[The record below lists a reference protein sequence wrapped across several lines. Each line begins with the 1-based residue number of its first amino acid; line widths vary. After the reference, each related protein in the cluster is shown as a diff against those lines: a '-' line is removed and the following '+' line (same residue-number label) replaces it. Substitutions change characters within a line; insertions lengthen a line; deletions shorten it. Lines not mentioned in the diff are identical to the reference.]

1 MAEWLKG
8 ELFDVLRVRML
19 FLCSV
24 SREKEK
30 LRLTVSM
37 VTDKIKLSVTYEKWG
52 GTMMANLK
60 LKREINVGSVRVHGN
75 CMEFGNT
82 AVQLSNISSLSTSE
96 VKGSPIKGVIILL
109 VGFASLFVHW
119 LLGAAIILVGV
130 FIFFAELQNAEYIL
144 SISTNAGGNFSI
156 VFGSDYFLNKVHDIL
171 IEIIANP
178 EKENDAVINIYSQK
192 IEVKKVE
199 FKDYATLQNFEG
211 AHS

>member
-1 MAEWLKG
+1 
-8 ELFDVLRVRML
+8 ML
-19 FLCSV
+19 FLRGV
-24 SREKEK
+24 SRKKEE
-30 LRLTVSM
+30 LRLTASI
-37 VTDKIKLSVTYEKWG
+37 VTDKVKLSVTCEKWG

-96 VKGSPIKGVIILL
+96 VKTSLLWGVIILL
-109 VGFASLFVHW
+109 IGFALLFVHW
-119 LLGAAIILVGV
+119 LLGGV
-130 FIFFAELQNAEYIL
+130 FILAGVFVLFALLENNVEYIL

-156 VFGSDYFLNKVHDIL
+156 VFESDYFLRKVYDVL

-178 EKENDAVINIYSQK
+178 EKENDANINITSQK

>member
-1 MAEWLKG
+1 
-8 ELFDVLRVRML
+8 ML
-19 FLCSV
+19 FLRGV
-24 SREKEK
+24 SRKKEE
-30 LRLTVSM
+30 LRLTASI
-37 VTDKIKLSVTYEKWG
+37 VTDKVKLSVTCEKWG

-96 VKGSPIKGVIILL
+96 VKTSLLGGVIILL
-109 VGFASLFVHW
+109 IGFALLFVHW
-119 LLGAAIILVGV
+119 LLGGV
-130 FIFFAELQNAEYIL
+130 FILAGVFVLFALLENNVEYILSDVYKRQIL

-156 VFGSDYFLNKVHDIL
+156 VFESDYFLRKVYDVL

-178 EKENDAVINIYSQK
+178 EKENDANINITSQK

>member
-1 MAEWLKG
+1 
-8 ELFDVLRVRML
+8 ML
-19 FLCSV
+19 LLCGV
-24 SREKEK
+24 SRKKEE
-30 LRLTVSM
+30 LRLTASI
-37 VTDKIKLSVTYEKWG
+37 VTDKVKLSVTCEKWG

-96 VKGSPIKGVIILL
+96 VKTSLLGGVIILL
-109 VGFASLFVHW
+109 IGFALLFVHW
-119 LLGAAIILVGV
+119 LLGGV
-130 FIFFAELQNAEYIL
+130 FILAGVFVLFALLENNVEYIL

-156 VFGSDYFLNKVHDIL
+156 VFESDYFLRKVYDVL

-178 EKENDAVINIYSQK
+178 EKENDANINITSQK
-192 IEVKKVE
+192 IDVKRVE

>member
-1 MAEWLKG
+1 MA
-8 ELFDVLRVRML
+8 FLRVRML
-19 FLCSV
+19 FLRGV
-24 SREKEK
+24 SRKKEE
-30 LRLTVSM
+30 LRLTASI
-37 VTDKIKLSVTYEKWG
+37 VTDKVKLSVTCEKWG

-96 VKGSPIKGVIILL
+96 VKTSLLGGVIILL
-109 VGFASLFVHW
+109 IGFALLFVHW
-119 LLGAAIILVGV
+119 LLGGV
-130 FIFFAELQNAEYIL
+130 FILAGVFVLFALLENNVEYIL

-156 VFGSDYFLNKVHDIL
+156 VFESDYFLRKVYDVL

-178 EKENDAVINIYSQK
+178 EKENDANINITSQK

>member
-1 MAEWLKG
+1 
-8 ELFDVLRVRML
+8 ML
-19 FLCSV
+19 FLRGV
-24 SREKEK
+24 SRKKEE
-30 LRLTVSM
+30 LRLTASI
-37 VTDKIKLSVTYEKWG
+37 VTDKVKLSVICEKWG

-96 VKGSPIKGVIILL
+96 VKTSLLGGVIILL
-109 VGFASLFVHW
+109 IGFALLFVHW
-119 LLGAAIILVGV
+119 LLGGV
-130 FIFFAELQNAEYIL
+130 FILAGVFVLFALLENNVEYIL

-156 VFGSDYFLNKVHDIL
+156 VFESDYFLRKVYDVL

-178 EKENDAVINIYSQK
+178 EKENDANINITSQK

>member
-1 MAEWLKG
+1 MLC
-8 ELFDVLRVRML
+8 LRG
-19 FLCSV
+19 V
-24 SREKEK
+24 SRKKEE
-30 LRLTVSM
+30 LRLTASI
-37 VTDKIKLSVTYEKWG
+37 VTDKVKLSVTCEKWG

-96 VKGSPIKGVIILL
+96 VKTSLLGGVIILL
-109 VGFASLFVHW
+109 IGFALLFVHW
-119 LLGAAIILVGV
+119 LLGGV
-130 FIFFAELQNAEYIL
+130 FILAGVFVLFALLENNVEYIL

-156 VFGSDYFLNKVHDIL
+156 VFESDYFLRKVYDVL

-178 EKENDAVINIYSQK
+178 EKENDANINITSQK

>member
-1 MAEWLKG
+1 
-8 ELFDVLRVRML
+8 ML
-19 FLCSV
+19 FLRGV
-24 SREKEK
+24 SRKKEE
-30 LRLTVSM
+30 LRLTASI
-37 VTDKIKLSVTYEKWG
+37 VTDKVKLSVICEKWG

-96 VKGSPIKGVIILL
+96 LKTSLLGVVIILL
-109 VGFASLFVHW
+109 IGFALLFVHW
-119 LLGAAIILVGV
+119 LLGGV
-130 FIFFAELQNAEYIL
+130 FILAGVFVLFALLENNVEYIL

-156 VFGSDYFLNKVHDIL
+156 VFESDYFLRKVYDVL

-178 EKENDAVINIYSQK
+178 EKENDANINITSQK

>member
-1 MAEWLKG
+1 
-8 ELFDVLRVRML
+8 
-19 FLCSV
+19 
-24 SREKEK
+24 
-30 LRLTVSM
+30 
-37 VTDKIKLSVTYEKWG
+37 
-52 GTMMANLK
+52 MANLK

-96 VKGSPIKGVIILL
+96 VKTSLLGGVIILL
-109 VGFASLFVHW
+109 IGFALLFVHW
-119 LLGAAIILVGV
+119 LLGGGFILAGV
-130 FIFFAELQNAEYIL
+130 FVLFALLENNVEYIL

-156 VFGSDYFLNKVHDIL
+156 VFESDYFLRKVYDVL

-178 EKENDAVINIYSQK
+178 EKENDANINITSQK

>member
-1 MAEWLKG
+1 
-8 ELFDVLRVRML
+8 ML
-19 FLCSV
+19 FLRGV
-24 SREKEK
+24 SRKKEE
-30 LRLTVSM
+30 LRLTASI
-37 VTDKIKLSVTYEKWG
+37 VTDKVKLSVTCEKWG

-96 VKGSPIKGVIILL
+96 VKTSLLGGVIILL
-109 VGFASLFVHW
+109 IGFALLFVHW
-119 LLGAAIILVGV
+119 LLGGV
-130 FIFFAELQNAEYIL
+130 FILAGVFVLFALLENNVEYIL

-156 VFGSDYFLNKVHDIL
+156 VFESDYFLRKVYDVL

-178 EKENDAVINIYSQK
+178 EKENDANINITSQK

>member
-1 MAEWLKG
+1 
-8 ELFDVLRVRML
+8 ML
-19 FLCSV
+19 FLRGV
-24 SREKEK
+24 SRKKEE
-30 LRLTVSM
+30 LRLTASI
-37 VTDKIKLSVTYEKWG
+37 VTDKVKLSVTCEKWG

-96 VKGSPIKGVIILL
+96 VKTSLLGGVIILL
-109 VGFASLFVHW
+109 IGFALLFVHW
-119 LLGAAIILVGV
+119 LLGGV
-130 FIFFAELQNAEYIL
+130 FILAGVFVLFALLENNVEYIL

-156 VFGSDYFLNKVHDIL
+156 VFESDYFLRKVYDVL

-178 EKENDAVINIYSQK
+178 QKENDANINITSQK
-192 IEVKKVE
+192 IEVKRVE